1 MSFNF
6 NCPYCGQ
13 LMNAE
18 DAWIGKESQCPTCG
32 KKILIQKNDAVPNA
46 IQPTPVNQ
54 PFPAQQTQ
62 QPAQQQVYAQPQQ
75 QQVYAQP
82 QQQVYAQPQQQ
93 VYTQPQQQ
101 QVYAQSAKSRIVY
114 ILLAFFLGGLGI
126 HNFYAG
132 YTGRGITQLLITV
145 LLAWLVIPA
154 IAVGIWVIIEMIVI
168 RKDASGVPFN

>member
-32 KKILIQKNDAVPNA
+32 KKILIQKNDAVSNP

-54 PFPAQQTQ
+54 PFIPAQSTQ
-62 QPAQQQVYAQPQQ
+62 QPAQQ

-82 QQQVYAQPQQQ
+82 AQQQQVYAQPMPPQQ
-93 VYTQPQQQ
+93 VYMQAASQPP
-101 QVYAQSAKSRIVY
+101 KSRIVY

-132 YTGRGITQLLITV
+132 YTGRGIVQLLITI
-145 LLAWLVIPA
+145 LLAWLIIPA
-154 IAVGIWVIIEMIVI
+154 IAVCIWVIIEMIVVT
-168 RKDASGVPFN
+168 KDASGVPFN